1 MLLVKRDCDDTIKNH
16 KALGKRNGYMNFKL
30 KQRKK
35 STHAVF
41 QNILKVALFELKK
54 ENEPFAF

>member
-1 MLLVKRDCDDTIKNH
+1 MDTIKNN
-16 KALGKRNGYMNFKL
+16 KALGKRTGYMNFKS

-35 STHAVF
+35 STVAAF

-54 ENEPFAF
+54 RMRHLFLKKEK